1 MSDVSQFLA
10 QSSGSRYPAF
20 KWGNEPGMILS
31 GTILETPRIVNQ
43 PNLNTGQP
51 EDNLV
56 VSIKT
61 PDGHEFALW
70 VRRGFLAQAIAEA
83 VREAGAD
90 GLAEGGTL
98 HVKHTA
104 MKDTGKPQPARVFKA
119 RYQPPAPSSVSPAD
133 IFGGNLKQ
141 DEPF

>member
-1 MSDVSQFLA
+1 
-10 QSSGSRYPAF
+10 
-20 KWGNEPGMILS
+20 MILS

-56 VSIKT
+56 VSIRT
-61 PDGHEFALW
+61 ADDHEFALW
-70 VRRGFLAQAIAEA
+70 VRRGFLAQAISDA

-133 IFGGNLKQ
+133 IFGDDKQ